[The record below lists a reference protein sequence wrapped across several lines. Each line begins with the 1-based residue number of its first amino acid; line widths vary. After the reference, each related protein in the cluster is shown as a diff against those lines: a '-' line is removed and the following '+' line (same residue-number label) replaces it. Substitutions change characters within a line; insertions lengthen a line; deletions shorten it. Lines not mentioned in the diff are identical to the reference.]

1 MNENKSTLQ
10 QINAELKQVM
20 DEIAEAK
27 RLDKVILSIEDEQ
40 RELKKKCHKLE
51 EQLRKEEED
60 VEKLKKMSLSNF
72 LHTLLNDK
80 AEKLNKEEQEAFEA
94 KLKYDSAVAELQASD
109 NSLSVYKNKYN
120 EVSGSKRNYSI
131 LMDKKKSYIEQ
142 YMPDQW
148 ESIEKMT
155 NAINVITSQLKEL
168 NEAIQAGNRVM
179 STIGLTEEALS
190 SAANWGTYDMIG
202 GGTIATMVK
211 RDKMHTAQNHIHTL
225 QNQMR
230 TFSREL
236 KDVDTYLDVDLQINS
251 FLGFADYFFDG
262 LIVDWAVQSKINDAK
277 NKIYNVRGQIQ
288 SIMSNI
294 QNEKNQ
300 LTRQKSSLEHE
311 IEHIVK
317 DIQ

>member
-1 MNENKSTLQ
+1 MNENKSILQ
-10 QINAELKQVM
+10 QINEELNQAM
-20 DEIAEAK
+20 EEIAEAK
-27 RLDKVILSIEDEQ
+27 RLDKVILSIGTEQ
-40 RELKKKCHKLE
+40 KELKKKCRDLE
-51 EQLRKEEED
+51 EQLQKEEED

-72 LHTLLNDK
+72 LHTLLNNK
-80 AEKLNKEEQEAFEA
+80 VEKLNKEEKEAFEA
-94 KLKYDSAVAELQASD
+94 KLKYDSAVAELQACD
-109 NSLSVYKNKYN
+109 NSLSAYKNKYS
-120 EVSGSKRNYSI
+120 EVSGAKRRYST
-131 LMDKKKSYIEQ
+131 LMAKKKAYVEQ

-148 ESIEKMT
+148 EPIEKKT
-155 NAINVITSQLKEL
+155 ETIKVIMSQLKEL

-179 STIGLTEEALS
+179 STISSTESALS

-202 GGTIATMVK
+202 GGTIATMMK

-236 KDVDTYLDVDLQINS
+236 RDVDTYLDVDLQINS

-288 SIMSNI
+288 TIMSNI

-300 LTRQKSSLEHE
+300 LTRRKSSLENE
-311 IEHIVK
+311 IDQIVK
-317 DIQ
+317 GIQ